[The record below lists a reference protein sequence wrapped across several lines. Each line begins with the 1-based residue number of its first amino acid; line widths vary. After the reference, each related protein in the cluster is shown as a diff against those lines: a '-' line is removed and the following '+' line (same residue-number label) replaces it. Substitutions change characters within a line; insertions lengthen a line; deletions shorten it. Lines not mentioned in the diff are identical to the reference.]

1 MNLKESPSDRTLQ
14 ESRDLHTW
22 IFVNLEPVR
31 TSKVGNLRLAVPA
44 FDLALDFFTGITS
57 SVEMRAY
64 GSAFALVR
72 PLFETFVKAVWLK
85 DCATDKEIEA
95 FEKDKLSKKFGEIL
109 VQVEGLETFR
119 HGALSDLKKQAWSA
133 MSGYTHGGIHQIG
146 RRVKGNAIDSNY
158 ADGEI
163 IEVLRLGQMFALM
176 SFIQIV
182 LIGGREDLSRQAI
195 QKLYELELFERE
207 W

>member
-1 MNLKESPSDRTLQ
+1 MEANKTLEQ
-14 ESRDLHTW
+14 TLRESRDLHTW

-31 TSKVGNLRLAVPA
+31 PSRVGSLRLAVPA
-44 FDLALDFFTGITS
+44 FDLVLDFFTGITS

-85 DCATDKEIEA
+85 DCATDKEMEA
-95 FEKDKLSKKFGEIL
+95 FEKDKLAKKFGEIL
-109 VQVEGLETFR
+109 LEIEQLESFR
-119 HGALSDLKKQAWSA
+119 HGALSDLKKQAWGA

-182 LIGGREDLSRQAI
+182 LGGGRKDLSQQAV
-195 QKLYELELFERE
+195 QKLYDLELFERME
-207 W
+207 N